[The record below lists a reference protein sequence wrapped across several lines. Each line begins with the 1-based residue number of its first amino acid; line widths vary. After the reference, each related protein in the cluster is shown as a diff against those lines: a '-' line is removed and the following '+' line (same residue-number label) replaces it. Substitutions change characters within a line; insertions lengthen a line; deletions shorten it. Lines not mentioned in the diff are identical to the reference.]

1 MDMSTSAEA
10 AVAANGGE
18 VRDVDHDRKV
28 DNRDESFHS
37 TILHDLGEVNRLIQ
51 NIIANAH
58 TEAQKAEN
66 SGRGAKRS
74 GQGRGG
80 APPAQRRAV
89 AHDLKGEARAPPPTK
104 KRQTGE
110 EGKVDMMR
118 QRWVEETHKTK
129 ATPPQ
134 TKRQRGEEGK
144 VGFPNR
150 T

>member
-1 MDMSTSAEA
+1 MSTSAEA

-28 DNRDESFHS
+28 DKRDESFHS

-66 SGRGAKRS
+66 SGSGAKRS

-89 AHDLKGEARAPPPTK
+89 AHDLKKEELDGVRRASAFSAGFFGVL
-104 KRQTGE
+104 RHG
-110 EGKVDMMR
+110 
-118 QRWVEETHKTK
+118 
-129 ATPPQ
+129 
-134 TKRQRGEEGK
+134 RGSCS
-144 VGFPNR
+144 
-150 T
+150 